1 LTDYLKMDFVGS
13 YMDILGID
21 IGGSGVKGAVIDV
34 TAGELKTERYRVATP
49 KPCTREALIEAIL
62 HVVAYFEWKGPI
74 GCGYPGVI
82 RRNVIC
88 SAANL
93 DDSLIGLDLAKAIQ
107 EGCGCALTVVN
118 DADAAGLAEVASG
131 NGKDVKGSVMLVTI
145 GTGVGTALF
154 VDGKLVPNTEL
165 GHLQFNGHD
174 DIEKVISEAARKSLD
189 LSWKKWSK
197 HLSAYLNYLDD
208 MLDLELI
215 ILGGGGV
222 KKAEKFEEH
231 LSIDCPYKWAKFG
244 NLAGII
250 GAAAAGI
257 PE

>member
-1 LTDYLKMDFVGS
+1 
-13 YMDILGID
+13 MDILGID
-21 IGGSGVKGAVIDV
+21 IGGSGIKGAIVDV
-34 TAGELKTERYRVATP
+34 TEGVLKTERYRVPTP
-49 KPCTREALIEAIL
+49 NPCTREALIDSIRQIVEHFA
-62 HVVAYFEWKGPI
+62 WKDSI

-93 DDSLIGLDLAKAIQ
+93 DDSLIGLDLAEAVKNTT
-107 EGCGCALTVVN
+107 GCALTVVN
-118 DADAAGLAEVASG
+118 DADAAGLAEIASG
-131 NGKDVKGSVMLVTI
+131 NGKDVKGSVMLVTV
-145 GTGVGTALF
+145 GTGIGTALF

-165 GHLQFNGHD
+165 GHLQFNGND
-174 DIEKVISEAARKSLD
+174 DIEKVISEAARKDLG
-189 LSWKKWSK
+189 LSWKKWTK
-197 HLSAYLNYLDD
+197 QLNAYLNYLNA

-222 KKAEKFEEH
+222 KKMDKFEEY
-231 LSIDCPYKWAKFG
+231 LKIDCPYKWAKHG

-250 GAAAAGI
+250 GAAAAGV